1 MQRFP
6 HAHHQT
12 EKAGPWSVGPELRP
26 GEFVLQAHVPWNKIN
41 SHYNK
46 SFFPHDNESLIKRS
60 KYLFWRSWCTA
71 DFISFTITE
80 SSGAGCISSRSLALR
95 GAMIDRVGVL
105 SWDIT
110 KVAFFSGFRACA
122 TSSAAVMSAS
132 VRVHRSFS
140 YFRTSGASSAAE
152 TAGCCSKNL
161 SSMSKAL
168 FQRVGTSVTSLCC
181 GRTSNFCLFLSAW
194 LAKVL
199 WWKKWR
205 CASLCRGAVWPQGF

>member
-1 MQRFP
+1 
-6 HAHHQT
+6 
-12 EKAGPWSVGPELRP
+12 
-26 GEFVLQAHVPWNKIN
+26 
-41 SHYNK
+41 
-46 SFFPHDNESLIKRS
+46 
-60 KYLFWRSWCTA
+60 
-71 DFISFTITE
+71 
-80 SSGAGCISSRSLALR
+80 
-95 GAMIDRVGVL
+95 MIDRVGVL

-161 SSMSKAL
+161 SSMPKAL

-199 WWKKWR
+199 WWKKVEMRLTLPRSRVTAGILRAACEAKLSMWAKQPTCNDSMR
-205 CASLCRGAVWPQGF
+205 RTASSMLAALSVTIASTLSVNPHSFIVSVNKFAILLPVWLLCRALVCRTFDTDAHSLEKKWEVIVT